1 MAYQFFHIETY
12 SEAPKRVHGSKDH
25 FNTAEQ
31 VEEEARRTPAWS
43 EHVTSPMPFVQVGGT
58 LKIDDFIALRRKRVA
73 EIRETVTAKDGT
85 SYTRSLRKD
94 AATLYTEIH
103 SHPIKSADYIA
114 APDEHIAEVQRWKQ
128 HLLRDFRKRMPRDIQ
143 FTAVLH
149 ADETHLH
156 IHILAFNAG
165 DAKLDANKLHA
176 GKRAG
181 AEYREASG
189 SDAIVSLP
197 RPDLLERPSKPK
209 KPRPSK
215 NRATQKKN
223 NVGYAEEVAAWEAE
237 CAPIDAENSR
247 RLEVWGAANRAHLKA
262 ARDARGTNGA
272 TKAYVAAMRKV
283 QDDYYEA
290 VGKPCGLLRHG
301 PRQARKST
309 KQYVAEQKQAKL
321 MADEMGR
328 LDRQRQE
335 QDAKAAA
342 LVAREA
348 GITAEEN
355 ALAKREA
362 GHEAELAVRAKALD
376 DQRATLFRA
385 EAEMRNAL
393 AAKAEAL
400 EEKEKEL
407 RSREAE
413 LTGAMDAMGQVLDA
427 VENGAA
433 EVVGGKLYMPKLPG
447 FFRRMATPAVQDT
460 PSSPIIGLVRRFL
473 WLIVRTQSRLGGNA
487 PDADSHQ
494 NHGPGW

>member
-12 SEAPKRVHGSKDH
+12 SEAPKRVHGTEDH

-31 VEEEARRTPAWS
+31 VEEEARRTPAYS
-43 EHVTSPMPFVQVGGT
+43 EHVPTPMPYIHVGGT
-58 LKIDDFIALRRKRVA
+58 LTIDELIALRRKRVA

-128 HLLRDFRKRMPRDIQ
+128 HLLRDFRKRMPKDIQ

-149 ADETHLH
+149 ADEVHLH
-156 IHILAFNAG
+156 IHILALNAG
-165 DAKLDANKLHA
+165 DRKLDASKLHA
-176 GKRAG
+176 GKKAA
-181 AEYREASG
+181 AEYREANG
-189 SDAIVSLP
+189 SDAIASLP
-197 RPDLLERPSKPK
+197 KPDLEERPKKPK

-215 NRATQKKN
+215 NRVTQKKN
-223 NVGYAEEVAAWEAE
+223 DARHAEEVAAWEAE
-237 CAPIDAENSR
+237 CAPIDAKNAERLKIWELEN
-247 RLEVWGAANRAHLKA
+247 AAHLKA

-272 TKAYVAAMRKV
+272 TKVYNTAMRKV
-283 QDDYYEA
+283 QDDYHEA

-309 KQYVAEQKQAKL
+309 KQYAAEQKQAKL

-335 QDAKAAA
+335 QAASATA
-342 LVAREA
+342 LAAREA
-348 GITAEEN
+348 DVAAAETALVERQGAHEVEV
-355 ALAKREA
+355 AA
-362 GHEAELAVRAKALD
+362 GMKALD
-376 DQRATLFRA
+376 DQRLALARA
-385 EAEMRNAL
+385 EDEMQKTL

-413 LTGAMDAMGQVLDA
+413 LTVAVEAMDQVLDA

-447 FFRRMATPAVQDT
+447 FFRRLATPAAQDT
-460 PSSPIIGLVRRFL
+460 PPSLMMGFVRRFL
-473 WLIVRTQSRLGGNA
+473 RLIVRTQSRLGGNA
-487 PDADSHQ
+487 PDADSYQ
-494 NHGPGW
+494 DHGPG